1 MNNNNTY
8 LLKVSLL
15 CSDFIIVNAAF
26 LTSYFLTSL
35 YSEPNYDIYLGSL
48 IFFNASWLLASTVT
62 HLYHS
67 NTLRFLEGVLRSTT
81 KTFLMHVFVVS
92 VSAFILR
99 QFVHLG
105 LILICVLLLFF
116 LIGLSRI
123 YLTYIIE
130 FIAKRSKLN
139 KRIAIVGQNELGIK
153 LANYFID
160 NTTIYSFQGFL
171 EINPLLQKKKTSIS
185 NNAVSSLDEC
195 VDYAVENDISELYST
210 ILPEQNSDIEQLIET
225 AEKNCV
231 RVKFVSPLA
240 KLPSNFYQLEY
251 FDNIPIVSHRPEP
264 LHSLKNRLKKRIF
277 DILFSLCAIF
287 FVLWWLV
294 PIIGIIIKLTSK
306 GPIFFSQLR
315 SGRDNKPFWC
325 FKFRS
330 MTVNKD
336 SNSKQAT
343 KNDKRITPIG
353 RFLRKTSLDEF
364 PQFFNVLIG
373 NMSIVGPRP
382 HMLKHTEEYS
392 QLVDKFMLR
401 QFMKPGITG
410 WAQVSGFRGETNE
423 TYLMEKRIEHDI
435 WYMENWSLMLDVKII
450 FMTIINIFKGEEAAY

>member
-1 MNNNNTY
+1 MNNNNSY

-15 CSDFIIVNAAF
+15 CSDFVIVNA
-26 LTSYFLTSL
+26 SYFVAYFTSVD
-35 YSEPNYDIYLGSL
+35 PNTVEHDFFLQSV
-48 IFFNASWLLASTVT
+48 IFFNLAWLLCSRIT
-62 HLYHS
+62 HLYHN
-67 NTLRFLEGVLRSTT
+67 NTMRFIENVLRGTV
-81 KTFLMHVFVVS
+81 KTYAIQCLLVVFTAFFLKVK
-92 VSAFILR
+92 IPI
-99 QFVHLG
+99 G
-105 LILICVLLLFF
+105 LLLVCYVLLFF
-116 LIGLSRI
+116 LMAISRI
-123 YLTYIIE
+123 YLTYIVE
-130 FIAKRSKLN
+130 FIAKKSKLN
-139 KRIAIVGQNELGIK
+139 KRIAIVGQNEIGVK

-160 NTTIYSFQGFL
+160 HTSIYSFQGFL
-171 EINPLLQKKKTSIS
+171 DVNPSKVHSGNQSI
-185 NNAVSSLDEC
+185 VRKLDDC
-195 VDYAVENDISELYST
+195 VDYAVENDISEIYST
-210 ILPEQNSDIEQLIET
+210 ILPEQNKDINELIEN

-231 RVKFVSPLA
+231 RVKFVTPNSNMS
-240 KLPSNFYQLEY
+240 SNFYQLEY

-277 DILFSLCAIF
+277 DVTFSLMAII
-287 FVLWWLV
+287 FVLWWLI
-294 PIIGIIIKLTSK
+294 PIIGLIIKLTSK
-306 GPIFFSQLR
+306 GPIFFKQER

-336 SNSKQAT
+336 SNTVQAT

-353 RFLRKTSLDEF
+353 KFLRKTSLDEF
-364 PQFFNVLIG
+364 PQFFNVILG

-410 WAQVSGFRGETNE
+410 WAQVSGYRGETTE
-423 TYLMEKRIEHDI
+423 TIMMEKRIEHDI